1 MSLWDWLL
9 TAWICGKVLDE
20 EVEVLEKVLEDDS
33 WENEEL
39 DEDL

>member
-9 TAWICGKVLDE
+9 AAWICGKVLDE
-20 EVEVLEKVLEDDS
+20 EVEVLEKVFEDDS